1 MEGSESRGATVD
13 MYKIDDYSTV
23 IGGDGSGSCCLLGM
37 C

>member
-1 MEGSESRGATVD
+1 MEGSESGGVTVD

-23 IGGDGSGSCCLLGM
+23 IGGNGSGSCGLLGM